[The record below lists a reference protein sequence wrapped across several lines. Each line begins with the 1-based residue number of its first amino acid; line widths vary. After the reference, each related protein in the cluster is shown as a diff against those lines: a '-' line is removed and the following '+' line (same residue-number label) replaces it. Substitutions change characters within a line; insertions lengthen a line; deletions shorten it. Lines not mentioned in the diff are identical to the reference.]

1 MAGATAPT
9 FANLIGNIYARKT
22 ECLGKF
28 INKID
33 MVSQTEWS
41 WWTSEIPKTGQ
52 HTFPE
57 CNI

>member
-9 FANLIGNIYARKT
+9 FANLIANIYARKT
-22 ECLGKF
+22 EFLGKF

-41 WWTSEIPKTGQ
+41 WWTSGDTQ
-52 HTFPE
+52 NWSTYLSRM
-57 CNI
+57 